1 MLINFGAV
9 LNIVS
14 VLAILLGGFMLSA
27 LLFSFGDP
35 IGSQLAILYAA
46 AICISIGAIGWY
58 FTRNANKKIGKREG
72 YLVVALGW
80 VAISFGSTLPY
91 LFSGALSGMANAI
104 FESVSGLTTTGAS
117 VMTDIEIMPRGILFW
132 RSLTHWIGG
141 MGIIVLTIA
150 ILPLL
155 GIGGVE
161 LFVAESPGPT
171 TDKIHPRIKETAKRL
186 WYVYVGLTA
195 LQTVILMLEGMS
207 FFDAINHSFAT
218 MATGGFSTKNASIAF
233 YKSPLIEYTIAFFMF
248 LAGANFTILYFGLTG
263 KFKKVWGS
271 DEFKAYTIFV
281 LAMMLMTTFMVY
293 YYTDMPLEKSF
304 RDATFML
311 ISLITT
317 TGFITADYTSWAPVL
332 TMLFFGMLFIGGCA
346 GSTAGAIKIIR
357 HLVFFKNSFLE
368 FKRLLHPR
376 ALIRVK
382 IDQQL
387 VPGTVLTHILV
398 FLLLYL
404 IVFIVGS
411 FVMSIILSEFDQ
423 PILTSIGG
431 VATCLGNVGPGI
443 GKLGPMDNFSAV
455 PDSGK
460 WVLSLLML
468 LGRLELYTILILFT
482 PYFWRM
488 N

>member
-1 MLINFGAV
+1 MLVNFAAV
-9 LNIVS
+9 FNIVS
-14 VLAILLGGFMLSA
+14 ILATILGGFMLSA
-27 LLFSFGDP
+27 LFFSFGDP
-35 IGSQLAILYAA
+35 PESQLAILYAA
-46 AICISIGAIGWY
+46 ATCISIGALGWY
-58 FTRNANKKIGKREG
+58 FTKNASKKIGKREG
-72 YLVVALGW
+72 YLVVSLGW
-80 VAISFGSTLPY
+80 FGISFCSALPY
-91 LFSGALSGMANAI
+91 VFSGALPDMANAF

-117 VMTDIEIMPRGILFW
+117 VMTDIEVMPRGILFW

-195 LQTVILMLEGMS
+195 ILTVILMLEGMN

-233 YKSPLIEYTIAFFMF
+233 YNSPLIEYTIAFFMF
-248 LAGANFTILYFGLTG
+248 LAGANFTIIYFGLTG

-271 DEFKAYTIFV
+271 DEFKAYIIFV
-281 LAMMLMTTFMVY
+281 LAMMVLTTTMVY
-293 YYTDMPLEKSF
+293 YYTEMPLEKSF
-304 RDATFML
+304 RNATFML
-311 ISLITT
+311 LSLITT

-332 TMLFFGMLFIGGCA
+332 TILFFGLLFIGGCA
-346 GSTAGAIKIIR
+346 GSTAGSIKIIR

-376 ALIRVK
+376 AMIRVK

-411 FVMSIILSEFDQ
+411 FVMSIILAEFEQ

-460 WVLSLLML
+460 WVLSILML